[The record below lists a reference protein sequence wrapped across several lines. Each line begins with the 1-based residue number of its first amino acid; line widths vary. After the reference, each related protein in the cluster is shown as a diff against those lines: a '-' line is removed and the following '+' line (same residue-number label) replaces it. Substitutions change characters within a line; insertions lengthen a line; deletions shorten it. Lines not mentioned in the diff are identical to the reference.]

1 MEIEFQVE
9 THAIDV
15 LRIVEDVFRTML
27 NMDVA
32 PCLAGEPGA
41 QVLTAS
47 VQFVGEWKGA
57 VLLTCG
63 AKLAQ
68 AFAAHLMPAPS
79 GPDGS
84 VSEPEAISKDDIAD
98 TLGEVANM
106 IGGNLKS
113 VLPAGVV
120 LSIPAV
126 IEGRDFALRICGG
139 NEFYTNYFACDAG
152 PFEITLV
159 RVLR

>member
-1 MEIEFQVE
+1 METEFQVE
-9 THAIDV
+9 AHGIDV
-15 LRIVEDVFRTML
+15 LRIVEDVFRAML

-32 PCLAGEPGA
+32 PGLAGEPAA

-63 AKLAQ
+63 ASLAQ

-84 VSEPEAISKDDIAD
+84 ISKEDVAD

-113 VLPAGVV
+113 VLPTGVV